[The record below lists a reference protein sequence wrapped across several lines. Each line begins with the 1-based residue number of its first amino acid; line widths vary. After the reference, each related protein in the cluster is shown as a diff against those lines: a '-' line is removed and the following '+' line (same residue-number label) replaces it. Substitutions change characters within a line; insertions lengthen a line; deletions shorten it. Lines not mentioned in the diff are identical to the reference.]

1 MLTPLDRMGVSM
13 IIYQDITEVA
23 VPWLGWLDSLISGFY
38 DDQLALMLYNDDLD
52 NEMIWQRFMKDPPKG
67 IVNGFTIEE
76 LLDDESIDLLVNS
89 IQTKLIDPLDHY
101 MSMRGY
107 LVVQLINVQVF
118 TLKHNNTMY
127 VTALMEV
134 KELE

>member
-1 MLTPLDRMGVSM
+1 M
-13 IIYQDITEVA
+13 IIYQDISEVA
-23 VPWLGWLDSLISGFY
+23 VPWLGWLDSLIPELY

-52 NEMIWQRFMKDPPKG
+52 DEMIWHRFMKHPPKG
-67 IVNGFTIEE
+67 IPNGFTVEE
-76 LLDDESIDLLVNS
+76 LLDEEKIDLLANS
-89 IQTKLIDPLDHY
+89 IQKGLVDPLDHY

-107 LVVQLINVQVF
+107 TVVKLISAQVI
-118 TLKHNNTMY
+118 TLQHNGSMY

>member
-1 MLTPLDRMGVSM
+1 MPLDRMGDSM

-23 VPWLGWLDSLISGFY
+23 VPWLGWLDSLVPGLY

-52 NEMIWQRFMKDPPKG
+52 DEMTWHRFMKDPPSG
-67 IVNGFTIEE
+67 IANGLTIEE
-76 LLDDESIDLLVNS
+76 LLDYEEIDLLANS
-89 IQTKLIDPLDHY
+89 IQKRLSDPLNHY

-107 LVVQLINVQVF
+107 IVVKLISAQVI
-118 TLKHNNTMY
+118 TLQHNNTMY

-134 KELE
+134 EELE